1 MSGLGRVGTPR
12 SHESLPTA
20 QPAPILHPYRE
31 ARDLLAEGTKLGLSP
46 AAVEAALAAADG
58 DWEQAWWELQQAH
71 SAAQAPSL
79 AGSAASSAAVVAPVA
94 ASSAQ
99 MSRQGSTASSS
110 AAAVSSH
117 LLGSSWAGAALGA
130 PAAAALPA
138 GLAAS
143 SSTALNEWGSQDPQ
157 LASATSAW
165 RQPVQPAASAASAGA
180 AIGYDDGFAAGMAAA
195 LQGLQQQPDASAAAA
210 LAGEQPPAAPA
221 PDAAGELLADTDAY
235 GWVPPPQERPPAS
248 DAEHDF
254 YMSLMCLRHLRAPCM
269 LRRRLGRQQQIA
281 FAPRP
286 PALEPIM
293 IKASARLH
301 GKAPVFGPSVGAQ
314 QCTYSFIHACLVL
327 AVTCHCMLLV
337 PSITW
342 DVLASKVELAGRH
355 ITTD

>member
-138 GLAAS
+138 GSAAS

-248 DAEHDF
+248 DAEV
-254 YMSLMCLRHLRAPCM
+254 RALVTLLLPCTAQAF
-269 LRRRLGRQQQIA
+269 LRLGSKGKVEGGARA
-281 FAPRP
+281 GAP
-286 PALEPIM
+286 PALSSRRHRPVHRWKSI
-293 IKASARLH
+293 RHLL
-301 GKAPVFGPSVGAQ
+301 APNRFPATSLSHV
-314 QCTYSFIHACLVL
+314 HKW
-327 AVTCHCMLLV
+327 HN
-337 PSITW
+337 
-342 DVLASKVELAGRH
+342 
-355 ITTD
+355 